1 MKEIKEKKMVTEEQ
15 TVYKYVSDDGKFE
28 SESRWKV
35 DEYER
40 EQRRPYFE
48 EYKKRLNELV
58 DYVNENK
65 AHLEPCECSFRDF
78 NRMVLFLLFRKDEA
92 DAYEIENYNSSDGGW
107 KVGDF

>member
-1 MKEIKEKKMVTEEQ
+1 MREIKEKKMVTEYQ
-15 TVYKYVSDDGKFE
+15 TVYKYISDDGKFE
-28 SESRWKV
+28 SEFRYKV

-58 DYVNENK
+58 NYANENK
-65 AHLEPCECSFRDF
+65 AHLKPCECSFHDF
-78 NRMVLFLLFRKDEA
+78 SRMVLFLLFRKDKA
-92 DAYEIENYNSSDGGW
+92 NAYRIESYYSDDGGW